1 MNKVL
6 FIRWMKTKKY
16 YTDLDNLFNT
26 GIFKIMIFEL
36 LLMLVMPFPSLYN
49 SVYYEYSLFLELHF
63 ILGLLMKKT
72 LMLLSNGMTFFCAS
86 VSWSDSSFY
95 SVCSWQ
101 WVLTQKPVPSAFVL
115 SMDVMPTTT
124 SHWKHLWRKTLIK
137 YSESAFWSVYLW
149 WATSWDCL
157 REK

>member
-86 VSWSDSSFY
+86 VS
-95 SVCSWQ
+95 
-101 WVLTQKPVPSAFVL
+101 
-115 SMDVMPTTT
+115 
-124 SHWKHLWRKTLIK
+124 
-137 YSESAFWSVYLW
+137 
-149 WATSWDCL
+149 
-157 REK
+157 